1 MKFNA
6 LIPELDVEDIG
17 RSLAFYVTLLGF
29 DIAYQREEE
38 GFAFLTKGEAQ
49 LMLDSAQH
57 GRRFDAVEPGA
68 RGRGMNLQIEVDDL
82 DRILG
87 ALAVSGIE
95 LKIPLE
101 VKYYRTSEGHVGQRQ
116 CVVADPDGYLLRFFE
131 ELNIKP

>member
-17 RSLAFYVTLLGF
+17 KSLEFYVTVLGF
-29 DIAYQREEE
+29 DIAYLREEE

-57 GRRFDAVEPGA
+57 GRRFDAVEPGM
-68 RGRGMNLQIEVDDL
+68 RGRGVNLQIEVSDL
-82 DRILG
+82 DRMLD
-87 ALAVSGIE
+87 ALAVSGTS

-101 VKYYRTSEGHVGQRQ
+101 EKYYRTPEGHVGQRQ

-131 ELNIKP
+131 NLDIRP